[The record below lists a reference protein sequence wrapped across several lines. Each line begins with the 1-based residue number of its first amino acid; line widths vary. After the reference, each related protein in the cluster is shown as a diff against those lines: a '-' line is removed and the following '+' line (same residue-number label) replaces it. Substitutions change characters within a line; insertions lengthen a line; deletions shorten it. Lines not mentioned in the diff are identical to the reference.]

1 MAKSPTRSNREIRK
15 PKALKPQPE
24 TAIPATSAAPGAAAR
39 GTASPARKP
48 KGRA

>member
-15 PKALKPQPE
+15 PKAQRPPPE
-24 TAIPATSAAPGAAAR
+24 AATSSRNVAPDAA
-39 GTASPARKP
+39 TASLARKP